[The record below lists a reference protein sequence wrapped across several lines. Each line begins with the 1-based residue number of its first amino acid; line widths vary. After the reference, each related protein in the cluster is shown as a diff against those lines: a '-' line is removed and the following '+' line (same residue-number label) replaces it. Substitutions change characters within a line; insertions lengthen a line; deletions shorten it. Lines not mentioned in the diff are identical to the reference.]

1 MLAVSRIDPLRPEGW
16 GLGIR
21 VAEAVGERPQRAEP
35 RSILKPVLRDECD
48 SNPMP
53 ALAF

>member
-1 MLAVSRIDPLRPEGW
+1 MLAVGRIDALRPEGR

-21 VAEAVGERPQRAEP
+21 VAETVGERPQRAEP
-35 RSILKPVLRDECD
+35 RSILRPVLGDECA